1 MHLDVLVRKLTGK
14 RVLDLRNRIIRRIS
28 QGQFSLNEFPIIS
41 PFKGSRWLTQE
52 RKSRLVIDAFYF
64 FNEIELLE
72 ARLNILDEHVDYFLL
87 LESKQTYM
95 GQNKPLIFKEN
106 PKLFEKFKNKIV
118 YFEIPTAPI
127 DRASAAA
134 ILHGHDQNQLQKLVA
149 SRSLIDKNVPPGDS
163 AWITEFYQKE
173 SMIDALSQFP
183 LNSLI
188 FISDLDEIWNPE
200 AFFRLKTSSILV
212 FKQIPLIYYMNCK
225 SDESWRNWTGTILV
239 ELETLVK
246 NGVNASRTHNRL
258 KRNVVVNGGWHFS
271 YQGGKSKVLEKLEAV
286 PQEEFN
292 TKIRR
297 ENLENSLR
305 NLTDIR
311 DVKAKLIKSDEDL
324 PAYLSDFKRVHPDWF
339 LV

>member
-1 MHLDVLVRKLTGK
+1 M
-14 RVLDLRNRIIRRIS
+14 
-28 QGQFSLNEFPIIS
+28 
-41 PFKGSRWLTQE
+41 
-52 RKSRLVIDAFYF
+52 
-64 FNEIELLE
+64 
-72 ARLNILDEHVDYFLL
+72 
-87 LESKQTYM
+87 
-95 GQNKPLIFKEN
+95 
-106 PKLFEKFKNKIV
+106 
-118 YFEIPTAPI
+118 
-127 DRASAAA
+127 
-134 ILHGHDQNQLQKLVA
+134 A